1 MSNVYKLES
10 SEARRMA
17 VGKVGDQA
25 RAFDRICITIR
36 LSAFPVRMSYSVKV
50 RSVPKL
56 ARTEDSDI
64 LKRTEVI
71 VSIDVGNERF
81 EMGALL
87 KSVVLKMT
95 IRIENLKLT
104 SFHPKFA
111 RCWKQLRILGLSD
124 GGLLSWDKVKSVSGS
139 GSKIDAL
146 EGRLPRKYI

>member
-25 RAFDRICITIR
+25 REFDRICITIR
-36 LSAFPVRMSYSVKV
+36 LSALPVRMSYSVKV

-71 VSIDVGNERF
+71 VSIDVGNERS

-87 KSVVLKMT
+87 KSVVGN
-95 IRIENLKLT
+95 IICPE
-104 SFHPKFA
+104 
-111 RCWKQLRILGLSD
+111 I
-124 GGLLSWDKVKSVSGS
+124 
-139 GSKIDAL
+139 
-146 EGRLPRKYI
+146 

>member
-25 RAFDRICITIR
+25 REFDRICITIR
-36 LSAFPVRMSYSVKV
+36 LSALPVRMSYSVKV

-71 VSIDVGNERF
+71 VSIDVGNERS

-87 KSVVLKMT
+87 KSVVLEILYVQKF
-95 IRIENLKLT
+95 ELT

-111 RCWKQLRILGLSD
+111 RRWKQLRILGLSG
-124 GGLLSWDKVKSVSGS
+124 GGLLSWGKVKSVSGT
-139 GSKIDAL
+139 GNKIDGI
-146 EGRLPRKYI
+146 ESSLPRKNI